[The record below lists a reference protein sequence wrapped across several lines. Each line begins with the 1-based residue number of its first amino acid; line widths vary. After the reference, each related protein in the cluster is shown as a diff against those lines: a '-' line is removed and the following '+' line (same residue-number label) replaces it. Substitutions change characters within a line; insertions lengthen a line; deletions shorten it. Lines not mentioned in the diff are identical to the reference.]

1 MEQGSFTS
9 FHNILNH
16 DPVSLCLRRAEQVLT
31 TLAPGTGS
39 AALHSLVNKYDNK
52 LRDGCLKQKK
62 KTIDAFFSAHHNNV
76 NNNVNEG
83 MSL

>member
-52 LRDGCLKQKK
+52 LDDGCLTF
-62 KTIDAFFSAHHNNV
+62 KTKENTNDAYF
-76 NNNVNEG
+76 
-83 MSL
+83 